1 MKNKIY
7 ISQKWRRLTALF
19 LLFNFFITPLVS
31 AFPQE
36 DCNGVCETT
45 STAHECSAEMVE
57 APLMEMDCCDMME
70 MNLSSSSD
78 NSSECS
84 MKISDIN
91 CALVSQKQTHH
102 VYLLPKTIDVKIEFV
117 QMAIID
123 FNANNSYLELFDVA
137 QNTYHKNKPPIYL
150 TNSVFLI

>member
-19 LLFNFFITPLVS
+19 LLFNFFITPLVN
-31 AFPQE
+31 AFPQD

-45 STAHECSAEMVE
+45 STAHECSTEMVE

-70 MNLSSSSD
+70 MNLTSSSN

-91 CALVSQKQTHH
+91 CALVSQKQTNH

-123 FNANNSYLELFDVA
+123 FNADNSNLELFDVA
-137 QNTYHKNKPPIYL
+137 QDLYQKNKPPIYL